1 MEKERGREGGEEDKD
16 GNSNRRTEQEERERC
31 LFVAEVHGDLG
42 KKTVFMEEITTCNA
56 YIPGEKEE
64 EREEEEEERA
74 EEG

>member
-1 MEKERGREGGEEDKD
+1 MWLKCVETWE
-16 GNSNRRTEQEERERC
+16 
-31 LFVAEVHGDLG
+31 
-42 KKTVFMEEITTCNA
+42 KTVFMEEITTCNA

>member
-1 MEKERGREGGEEDKD
+1 MWLKYVETWE
-16 GNSNRRTEQEERERC
+16 
-31 LFVAEVHGDLG
+31 
-42 KKTVFMEEITTCNA
+42 KTVFMEEITTCNA